1 MEQYQTLRR
10 QYPQFIYKSY
20 GIEEDESGCR
30 ITYRFEIPGLAA
42 FAPVWRFPKAAGDTV
57 QWSRDRLMQD
67 MIFSLGMVEL
77 VSYWKIACPPRVI
90 VEAGFLDQDQMEWWK
105 DLYYNGLGEF
115 FYVNQIWEAGQD
127 DFMEIVCNVQSQ
139 PELQCQPE
147 PQSQP
152 EPYGSRPLQAPGS
165 RPPQEKGVLVPIG
178 GGKDSTVT
186 LELLRGAGVPIHAYI
201 INPRGAAIHTTE
213 AAGLKEGQVLNARRT
228 LDPNMLELNRQGYL
242 NGHTPFSALV
252 AFSSIIAARMHG
264 LSQVALSN
272 ESSANESTVQGSTV
286 NHQYS
291 KSFKFEKDFHEYQN
305 RYLPG
310 SAGYFSML
318 RPLSEFQIA
327 RYFAKQKQY
336 HPIFRSCNAG
346 SRTDSWCGHC
356 PKCLFVYLILS
367 PFLSSQEVRDIFG
380 RDMLQDEAMKE
391 TLEQL
396 IGIREEKPFECV
408 GSRAEIN
415 TAMVLTIQRMEE
427 EGEMLPALLSYYK
440 GTGLYTQY
448 QAAGDRYSSY
458 YDSENLVPPAL
469 DRVVR
474 ENCVDDGT
482 LTHPKKENE
491 RE

>member
-20 GIEEDESGCR
+20 EMEEDGRECR
-30 ITYRFEIPGLAA
+30 ITYRFEIPGLSS
-42 FAPVWRFPKAAGDTV
+42 FAPVWRFPKAAGDTRL
-57 QWSRDRLMQD
+57 WAEDRLMQD
-67 MIFSLGMVEL
+67 MVFSLGMVEL

-90 VEAGFLDQDQMEWWK
+90 VEAGFLGQEQMEWWK

-115 FYVNQIWEAGQD
+115 FYVNQIWEARQD
-127 DFMEIVCNVQSQ
+127 DFMDIVCNVQGQSSGHDPREMQGSQKRPPSQ
-139 PELQCQPE
+139 PLQSPDS
-147 PQSQP
+147 P
-152 EPYGSRPLQAPGS
+152 A
-165 RPPQEKGVLVPIG
+165 PQEKGVLVPIG
-178 GGKDSTVT
+178 GGKDSAVT
-186 LELLRGAGVPIHAYI
+186 LELLRSAGETIHAYI
-201 INPRGAAIHTTE
+201 INPRGATIHTTE
-213 AAGLKEGQVLNARRT
+213 AAGLKESQVINARRT

-242 NGHTPFSALV
+242 NGHTPFSPLV

-264 LSQVALSN
+264 LSWVALSN

-291 KSFKFEKDFHEYQN
+291 KSFKFEKDFHEYEN

-310 SAGYFSML
+310 SASYFSLL

-327 RYFAKQKQY
+327 GYFARQKQY

-380 RDMLQDEAMKE
+380 RDMLQDWTMKE

-415 TAMVLTIQRMEE
+415 TAMVLTINRMEE
-427 EGEMLPALLSYYK
+427 EGEELPALLSYYK
-440 GTGLYTQY
+440 GTGLYKQY

-458 YDSENLVPPAL
+458 YDSENLVPPAWA
-469 DRVVR
+469 RVVR
-474 ENCVDDGT
+474 ENCVHTD
-482 LTHPKKENE
+482 TH
-491 RE
+491 R

>member
-1 MEQYQTLRR
+1 MEFMQYMVHQTGADGNGGPDLNFRIR
-10 QYPQFIYKSY
+10 
-20 GIEEDESGCR
+20 GCV
-30 ITYRFEIPGLAA
+30 IHLLF
-42 FAPVWRFPKAAGDTV
+42 
-57 QWSRDRLMQD
+57 QS
-67 MIFSLGMVEL
+67 
-77 VSYWKIACPPRVI
+77 VSYTH
-90 VEAGFLDQDQMEWWK
+90 LDVYK
-105 DLYYNGLGEF
+105 
-115 FYVNQIWEAGQD
+115 
-127 DFMEIVCNVQSQ
+127 
-139 PELQCQPE
+139 
-147 PQSQP
+147 
-152 EPYGSRPLQAPGS
+152 
-165 RPPQEKGVLVPIG
+165 
-178 GGKDSTVT
+178 
-186 LELLRGAGVPIHAYI
+186 
-201 INPRGAAIHTTE
+201 
-213 AAGLKEGQVLNARRT
+213 
-228 LDPNMLELNRQGYL
+228 RQ
-242 NGHTPFSALV
+242 
-252 AFSSIIAARMHG
+252 
-264 LSQVALSN
+264 
-272 ESSANESTVQGSTV
+272 VQGSTV

-380 RDMLQDEAMKE
+380 RDMLQDEDMKE

-440 GTGLYTQY
+440 GCLLYTSGSWLTLRGHASTQ
-448 QAAGDRYSSY
+448 
-458 YDSENLVPPAL
+458 PAIRL
-469 DRVVR
+469 Q
-474 ENCVDDGT
+474 
-482 LTHPKKENE
+482 P
-491 RE
+491 